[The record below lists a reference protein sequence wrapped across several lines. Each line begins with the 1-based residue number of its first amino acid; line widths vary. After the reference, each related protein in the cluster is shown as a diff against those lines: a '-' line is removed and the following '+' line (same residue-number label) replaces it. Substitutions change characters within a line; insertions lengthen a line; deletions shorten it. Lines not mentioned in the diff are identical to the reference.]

1 MPKPYLSICAIYR
14 WEGPYLREWVAFHR
28 LMGVERFFLYD
39 NDSDD
44 EHREALGPYLEDG
57 TVELLHWPEYPMG
70 QELRTGP
77 GVVTVSCLVSDL
89 QYTWRLSESSNPGTG
104 TDISLHVEIPEIEAH
119 RLETQ
124 RTAMSRSLKQLTRLA
139 SAS

>member
-1 MPKPYLSICAIYR
+1 LPTFALSAHT
-14 WEGPYLREWVAFHR
+14 PAP
-28 LMGVERFFLYD
+28 VE
-39 NDSDD
+39 
-44 EHREALGPYLEDG
+44 E
-57 TVELLHWPEYPMG
+57 VWKLLHDPGRFPEWWDGVATIQSGTPASPNRAEPVTGYTMWLEGYPEYPMG

-89 QYTWRLSESSNPGTG
+89 QYTWRLSESPNPGTG
-104 TDISLHVEIPEIEAH
+104 TDISLHVEIPEIEGH

-124 RTAMSRSLKQLTRLA
+124 RTAMSRSLKQLTVLA